1 MPNSRVDYYG
11 LGWAKTHYDE
21 LDKDEKL
28 DVLQRLSKV
37 PYTHLYDFSALS
49 IGQAVK
55 GRLNGKH
62 GRVTKIDERF
72 YQVTNDDGTT
82 NHYYPDQLF
91 QIPDTNMLG
100 KKETLDDFQASW

>member
-1 MPNSRVDYYG
+1 MSSSRIDYYG
-11 LGWAKTHYDE
+11 LDWAQSHYDE
-21 LDKDEKL
+21 LSQDEKRYA
-28 DVLQRLSKV
+28 LQQLSKV

-49 IGQAVK
+49 IGRAVR

-91 QIPDTNMLG
+91 QIPDTSLLG
-100 KKETLDDFQASW
+100 KKEALDDFQASW